1 MDKYEYKVRSE
12 EILELVEEKN
22 YKAAAEIA
30 DTIDWRRVKSV
41 KMLCTI
47 SDVYKMVRR
56 YEDSMALLKLADE
69 KRPDSRMIV
78 YALTELHI
86 KLGDIVNAWEYYKN
100 FCKIAPD
107 DSRRY
112 VLLYKVYVA
121 QDVSLDEQ
129 IKVLEKLKE
138 EEYTDRWAYELAY
151 LYHRIGFAT
160 KCVEECDEM
169 ILWFG
174 EGKYVRKAME
184 LKMLHEPLTPKQQA
198 LYNGE
203 VAYEMENGET
213 KVIPNLS
220 AAMTKEVTEMDPT
233 LAPTIE
239 FGPSEID
246 EIQVKTMDDSP
257 YNTINLQKALAE
269 SMAELMGDESQPIWQ
284 NADVTI
290 EDLRAYDAEVE
301 DDYRTEEMMVL
312 VEDEEAVEDAEEE
325 DSLEDEIT
333 RKIFA
338 PMLEETQEVPQIPD
352 SEEIFFEDPNTVDM
366 SEVAQQTDAEKQ
378 PEKTVEAKPT
388 FEMPSEES
396 SIKKVIV
403 PNNEGILKAPE
414 EKTLQPTDFAKKSG
428 FDDVLSQE
436 ADGQLSLF
444 LPERDQVEKQITG
457 QLNIQDILTEWEN
470 WKKEKEE
477 QLKRDVKQRVLD
489 QTGDI
494 FAEFD
499 QAARGGLLE
508 RLQNEDDIIEVDEID
523 IIDDEAIEAEAMADM
538 EAGAAE
544 EFADDEMVS
553 EGELIDE
560 EVTYPEEFIEEEIDD
575 AEEFSEEEIFD
586 VEEVIEEEVLETEE
600 VAEEEIPEA
609 EEAVEEEIPETEEVV
624 EEEILEEA
632 FEEEI
637 VEAEK
642 VIEEAADD
650 IEQPVVKEA
659 EPKTIK
665 SDKTPVYDR
674 ELTEEE
680 KELFGSFTF
689 TQKSKEQLLSML
701 DNMSLA
707 AHTGNVLVAGEAE
720 SGTMKFA
727 KNIVREFQL
736 SDGNFSGKAAKLTAE
751 ALNKKNPQEV
761 VDKLKNGAIIVEAA
775 GKLSQETVE
784 GLAKALRNENRGV
797 VVILVDTKIAI
808 NALLHKYGVLKE
820 SFNARF
826 DVEAM
831 SDDALVA
838 YGKKYA
844 YDLEYGMDAMGV
856 LALHTRIADM
866 QTLDHAVNKGDVR
879 AIINEAIEHADKKT
893 PKHFFDILFGKRY
906 DSEDM
911 IVLREEDFFYNY

>member
-1 MDKYEYKVRSE
+1 M
-12 EILELVEEKN
+12 
-22 YKAAAEIA
+22 
-30 DTIDWRRVKSV
+30 
-41 KMLCTI
+41 
-47 SDVYKMVRR
+47 
-56 YEDSMALLKLADE
+56 
-69 KRPDSRMIV
+69 
-78 YALTELHI
+78 
-86 KLGDIVNAWEYYKN
+86 
-100 FCKIAPD
+100 
-107 DSRRY
+107 
-112 VLLYKVYVA
+112 
-121 QDVSLDEQ
+121 
-129 IKVLEKLKE
+129 
-138 EEYTDRWAYELAY
+138 
-151 LYHRIGFAT
+151 
-160 KCVEECDEM
+160 
-169 ILWFG
+169 
-174 EGKYVRKAME
+174 
-184 LKMLHEPLTPKQQA
+184 
-198 LYNGE
+198 
-203 VAYEMENGET
+203 
-213 KVIPNLS
+213 
-220 AAMTKEVTEMDPT
+220 
-233 LAPTIE
+233 
-239 FGPSEID
+239 
-246 EIQVKTMDDSP
+246 
-257 YNTINLQKALAE
+257 
-269 SMAELMGDESQPIWQ
+269 
-284 NADVTI
+284 
-290 EDLRAYDAEVE
+290 
-301 DDYRTEEMMVL
+301 
-312 VEDEEAVEDAEEE
+312 
-325 DSLEDEIT
+325 
-333 RKIFA
+333 
-338 PMLEETQEVPQIPD
+338 
-352 SEEIFFEDPNTVDM
+352 
-366 SEVAQQTDAEKQ
+366 
-378 PEKTVEAKPT
+378 
-388 FEMPSEES
+388 
-396 SIKKVIV
+396 
-403 PNNEGILKAPE
+403 NNVGIL
-414 EKTLQPTDFAKKSG
+414 
-428 FDDVLSQE
+428 
-436 ADGQLSLF
+436 
-444 LPERDQVEKQITG
+444 
-457 QLNIQDILTEWEN
+457 
-470 WKKEKEE
+470 
-477 QLKRDVKQRVLD
+477 
-489 QTGDI
+489 
-494 FAEFD
+494 
-499 QAARGGLLE
+499 
-508 RLQNEDDIIEVDEID
+508 
-523 IIDDEAIEAEAMADM
+523 DEAIEAEAMADM

-632 FEEEI
+632 SEEEI